1 MENLRQGVAIRIFPT
16 YNGLGKFS
24 FHGVET
30 MIFEEQE
37 VEEFYTDEEYYEWFT
52 QTLNKMRNEND
63 EFLDWLNNL
72 DE

>member
-1 MENLRQGVAIRIFPT
+1 
-16 YNGLGKFS
+16 
-24 FHGVET
+24 